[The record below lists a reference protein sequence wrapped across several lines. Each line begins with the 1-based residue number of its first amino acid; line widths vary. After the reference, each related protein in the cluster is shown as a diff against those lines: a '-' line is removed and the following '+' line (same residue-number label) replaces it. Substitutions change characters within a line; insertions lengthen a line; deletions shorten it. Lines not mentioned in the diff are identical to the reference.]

1 MNTEVLETFKKK
13 FPRVELS
20 LDQERLIGRMQSL
33 SVKVDRENKRV
44 ELHCAFASPEE
55 MRPLLA
61 LEDLIR
67 SAYQLSDARLFP
79 TYPAEGFSEAR
90 VPGMILLL
98 QRRAGEGVSYGF
110 FEESKSHFDRNASKL
125 EIRLRTGVSPSFVER
140 SGASRF
146 LEACIFGQY
155 GLKVAVSITGEE
167 VDPASYEAVGAM
179 AMRQTVREEMR
190 AELAQEQAI
199 TDNANKGM
207 ALDPLPVS
215 EATVEQTAEGKT
227 LLRVG
232 RMQMDITAPEVCYG
246 TLKNRSALIP
256 IRQIQEDSF
265 VAFAGK
271 LFEWEEKENYE
282 REKNSFR
289 MFVTDGEASIM
300 LRFQAAKGTKFPK
313 APAYVIVEGT
323 AKYSDFDGEIV
334 VRASA
339 MATVKGISRREG
351 HPEPRVEL
359 HCHTN
364 MSSMDAMTDPAL
376 LMKRCKDWGCPAV
389 AVTDHGNL
397 QAFPEIMKAASK
409 ISEVKPLYGMEGYLV
424 DDTARAVF
432 FYTEQADNKNFS
444 KDSFVV
450 FDIET
455 TGLSAQNCG
464 ITQIAAVRYR
474 GGELLDTF
482 ETLVDPEMPIP
493 PEITKLTGITDEM
506 VAGAPKRK
514 EAVERFLQFADGQ
527 MMVAHNA
534 AFDCSFIRK
543 AATDYGLSFQNPCL
557 DTLALS
563 RFINAELKRHTLDSL
578 ARYFDLGDFDH
589 HRADADTEM
598 LARIFGCLIRKLTS
612 NGIHTTD
619 EMVTAMA
626 ENSDPKK
633 LKKVYHI
640 VLLAKNQTGLKNLY
654 KLVSFSYLNYFSRH
668 PRIPRTVL
676 QEYREGLIIGSACV
690 AGELYQAVLEGKSFD
705 ELCKIAELY
714 DYLEIQP
721 WTNNWFLFEDG
732 RLGTDPEQARRQ
744 LEEND
749 RMILRVAEK
758 LGKPVCATGDV
769 HFLDP
774 EDELYRQI
782 LQIGQGYSDGGR
794 DTKLYLKTTGE
805 MLEAFSFLG
814 EETAHQVVIEN
825 PRKIADE
832 IELLKP
838 IPDGQYT
845 PEIPGA
851 EEDLVRSCH
860 KTAHEMYGDELPEVV
875 QARMDK
881 ELGSIIKNGFA
892 VLYIIA
898 RNLVRNSEENG
909 YYVGSR
915 GSVGSSFIAT
925 LAHISEVNP
934 LPPHWRCPICKHS
947 EFVLDGSYGSGFDMP
962 DKDCPRCKKKMIVDG
977 HDIPFE
983 TFLGFHG
990 EKAPDIDLNFS
1001 GDVQSAAHKYTEV
1014 LFGKENIFRAGTVSA
1029 LQSKTCF
1036 GFVKHYLEDKE
1047 KNLTRAEQERL
1058 INGCIGV
1065 KRTTGQHPGGIVV
1078 IPKEYEIFDFTPV
1091 QYPAEKES
1099 SGVITTHFAFDYLHD
1114 TLLKLDILGHDV
1126 PTFYRVLEEYTG
1138 KSVMALP
1145 MNDPNVYELF
1155 KSTSPLGV
1163 SSSAI
1168 DCPLGTLGLPE
1179 FGTSYAMQ
1187 MILDAKPQNF
1197 SDLLQI
1203 SGLSHGTGIWLGNGK
1218 DLIASG
1224 TCSIHEII
1232 GTRDSIMIYLMQ
1244 KGVEAA
1250 VAFES
1255 MERTRKGKGLT
1266 PELIAELKKCDVP
1279 DWYIESCQKI
1289 KYMFPKAHAAAYVIS
1304 ALRIGWFKINYPVE
1318 FYATYFTVKSD
1329 TFDGALVMQGLPA
1342 IKARLKELHASQNT
1356 TAKEEDMIVILNLVV
1371 EMYARKVEFLPVNIF
1386 RSDATRFLPED
1397 GKVRLPF
1404 SSLAGLGTTA
1414 AERIY
1419 DAISSGRVTTA
1430 EELENEPGVGRSVV
1444 EKLRQYGCLE
1454 GLPESNQLTLF

>member
-1 MNTEVLETFKKK
+1 MSTEVLETFKKK
-13 FPRVELS
+13 FPRAALTRE
-20 LDQERLIGRMQSL
+20 QEALVGRMLSL
-33 SVKVDRENKRV
+33 SVKVNREDKQV

-55 MRPLLA
+55 LRGLFA

-67 SAYQLSDARLFP
+67 GAYQLSDVRIFP
-79 TYPAEGFSEAR
+79 VYPAESFSEAC
-90 VPGMILLL
+90 VPGLILLL
-98 QRRAGEGVSYGF
+98 RRRVGEGVSYGF
-110 FEESKSHFDRNASKL
+110 FEGSTTAFDPVAMRL
-125 EIRLRTGVSPSFVER
+125 EIRLRERISSSLVEY
-140 SGASRF
+140 SGAARF
-146 LEACIFGQY
+146 LEQCIAGQY
-155 GLKVAVSITGEE
+155 GLQVTVCVTGEE
-167 VDPASYEAVGAM
+167 IDPASYEAEGVGAM
-179 AMRQTVREEMR
+179 RQAAREEAS
-190 AELAQEQAI
+190 AEQKQVSAAS
-199 TDNANKGM
+199 TDTDM
-207 ALDPLPVS
+207 ALDPLPES
-215 EATVEQTAEGKT
+215 EAVVEQTADGKT

-232 RMQMDITAPEVCYG
+232 RMQMDITDPQVCYG

-256 IRQIQEDSF
+256 IRQIRGDSF

-271 LFEWEEKENYE
+271 LFSWEEKENYE
-282 REKNSFR
+282 KEKNSFR
-289 MFVTDGEASIM
+289 MFITDGEASVM
-300 LRFQAAKGTKFPK
+300 LRFQAEKGTKFPK

-323 AKYSDFDGEIV
+323 AKYSDFDGELV
-334 VRASA
+334 VRASS
-339 MATVKGISRREG
+339 MATVKGISRKET

-364 MSSMDAMTDPAL
+364 MSAMDAMTDPAL
-376 LMKRCKDWGCPAV
+376 LMKRCKEWGCPAV
-389 AVTDHGNL
+389 AITDHGNL
-397 QAFPEIMKAASK
+397 QAFPEIMLAAEK
-409 ISEVKPLYGMEGYLV
+409 IPEVKPLYGMEGYLV

-432 FYTEQADNKNFS
+432 SYTEGTDNKGFS
-444 KDSFVV
+444 EDPFVV

-455 TGLSAQNCG
+455 TGLSVRNCG

-474 GGELLDTF
+474 GGELLERF

-493 PEITKLTGITDEM
+493 EEITKLTGITDEM

-514 EAVERFLQFADGQ
+514 EAVEQFLQFADGQ
-527 MMVAHNA
+527 MLVAHNA

-543 AATDYGLSFQNPCL
+543 AATDYGLSFRNPSL
-557 DTLALS
+557 DTVSLS
-563 RFINAELKRHTLDSL
+563 RYINADQKRHTLDAL
-578 ARYFDLGDFDH
+578 ARYFSLGNFDH

-598 LARIFGCLIRKLTS
+598 LARIFDCMIRKLES

-619 EMVTAMA
+619 EMVAAMA
-626 ENSDPKK
+626 ESSDPKR
-633 LKKVYHI
+633 LRSSHI

-654 KLVSFSYLNYFSRH
+654 KLVSYSYLNYFSRH
-668 PRIPRTVL
+668 PRIPKTVL
-676 QEYREGLIIGSACV
+676 QEHREGLIIGSACI
-690 AGELYQAVLEGKSFD
+690 AGELYEAILSGKSFD

-721 WTNNWFLFEDG
+721 YTNNWFMYEDG
-732 RLGTDPEQARRQ
+732 RLGTDPEQAKQQ
-744 LEEND
+744 LQEYD
-749 RMILRVAEK
+749 RTIVRIGQK

-782 LQIGQGYSDGGR
+782 LLIGQKFSDGGR
-794 DTKLYLKTTGE
+794 ETKLYLKTTGE

-814 EETAHQVVIEN
+814 EETAHEVVVEN
-825 PRKIADE
+825 PRKIAE
-832 IELLKP
+832 SIELLRP

-845 PEIPGA
+845 PDIPGA
-851 EEDLVRSCH
+851 PEDLMRVCH
-860 KTAHEMYGDELPEVV
+860 KTAHEMYGEVLPEVV

-881 ELGSIIKNGFA
+881 ELNSIIKNGFA

-934 LPPHWRCPICKHS
+934 LPPHWRCPTCKYS

-962 DKDCPRCKKKMIVDG
+962 DKDCPRCKRKMLVDG

-1001 GDVQSAAHKYTEV
+1001 GDVQSVAHKYTEV
-1014 LFGKENIFRAGTVSA
+1014 LFGKENIFRAGTVGT
-1029 LQSKTCF
+1029 LKDKTCF
-1036 GFVKHYLEDKE
+1036 GFVKHYLEDQG
-1047 KNLTRAEQERL
+1047 KNVTRAEQERL
-1058 INGCIGV
+1058 INGCIGI

-1078 IPKEYEIFDFTPV
+1078 IPKEYEIYDFTPV
-1091 QYPAEKES
+1091 QYPADKES
-1099 SGVITTHFAFDYLHD
+1099 SGVITTHFAFEYLHD

-1126 PTFYRVLEEYTG
+1126 PTIYRVLEEYTG
-1138 KSVMALP
+1138 KSMMALP
-1145 MNDPNVYELF
+1145 MNDPDVYELF
-1155 KSTSPLGV
+1155 KSTKPLGV
-1163 SSSAI
+1163 SPKEI
-1168 DCPLGTLGLPE
+1168 DCQLGTLGLPE
-1179 FGTSYAMQ
+1179 FGTGYAMQ

-1197 SDLLQI
+1197 SDLVQI
-1203 SGLSHGTGIWLGNGK
+1203 SGISHGTGIWLGNAK

-1224 TCSIHEII
+1224 TCTIHEVI
-1232 GTRDSIMIYLMQ
+1232 GTRDSIMVYLMQ
-1244 KGVEAA
+1244 KGVESS

-1255 MERTRKGKGLT
+1255 MERTRKGRGLT
-1266 PELIAELKKCDVP
+1266 PELIAELKKCNVP

-1318 FYATYFTVKSD
+1318 FYATYFTVKAD
-1329 TFDGALVMQGLPA
+1329 VFDGALVMQGLPA
-1342 IKARLKELHASQNT
+1342 IKARVKELQNLPKPS
-1356 TAKEEDMIVILNLVV
+1356 AKDEDMIVILNLIV
-1371 EMYARKVEFLPVNIF
+1371 EMYARKVEFLPVRIYK
-1386 RSDATRFLPED
+1386 SDATRFLPED

-1404 SSLAGLGTTA
+1404 SSLVGVGESVSVRVCEEIA
-1414 AERIY
+1414 
-1419 DAISSGRVTTA
+1419 SGRVTTV
-1430 EELENEPGVGRSVV
+1430 EELELAVGRSVV
-1444 EKLRQYGCLE
+1444 AKLREQDCLE